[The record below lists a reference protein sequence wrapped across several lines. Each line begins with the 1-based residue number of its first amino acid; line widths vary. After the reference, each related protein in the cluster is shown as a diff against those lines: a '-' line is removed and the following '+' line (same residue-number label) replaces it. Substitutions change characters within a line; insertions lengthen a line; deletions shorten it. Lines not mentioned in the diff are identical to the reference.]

1 MKKIQYCLFIAMT
14 CILFSTTG
22 CSNPSPAKRE
32 TAIEVVK
39 DSLGSIKAPAA
50 NIQHIYLTFD
60 DGPLEGSEDI
70 DDAIRQE
77 RIKIN
82 VFLVGQHALGSKK
95 MEDYF
100 HLYQRNPYIEI
111 GNHSFS
117 HAHDHYKSFYQ
128 KPDSVVADFLKCQRL
143 LNIPHKFARQPGRNQ
158 WRLKGIVKN
167 DVTSGIKSADKLYE
181 LGFKVFGWDLEWQH
195 DAKTGEPI
203 QTVNDMVELIE
214 KKLANKSTVK
224 PGHLILLSHDE
235 MFRNGWEESEL
246 KELIDKLKAKG
257 NYEFNYLSQ
266 YPE

>member
-1 MKKIQYCLFIAMT
+1 MKKIQYCLFVTAA
-14 CILFSTTG
+14 CILVSTTG
-22 CSNPSPAKRE
+22 CGNPQPAKRE

-60 DGPLEGSEDI
+60 DGPLDGSEDI

-77 RIKIN
+77 RVKIN

-117 HAHDHYKSFYQ
+117 HAHDHYKSFYE
-128 KPDSVVADFLKCQRL
+128 KPDSVVADFLKCQQL
-143 LNIPHKFARQPGRNQ
+143 LNIPHKYARQPGRNQ
-158 WRLKGIVKN
+158 WRLNGIVKN
-167 DVTSGIKSADKLYE
+167 DVTSGIKSADKLYQ
-181 LGFKVFGWDLEWQH
+181 LGFKIFGWDLEWQH
-195 DAKTGEPI
+195 DSKTGDPI

-266 YPE
+266 YPD